1 MARMRVITSVSVVQ
15 KIIAS
20 IFLEDSKWLSQLA
33 SLGKISH
40 HTEEARNL
48 RQLPFKIEL
57 RTEMFS
63 PIHEDLNSANNQVSL
78 EVDSPHF
85 ELQMEPQ
92 PWTAL

>member
-1 MARMRVITSVSVVQ
+1 MRIITSISVVQ

-33 SLGKISH
+33 SFGKISY
-40 HTEEARNL
+40 HTEEAINL
-48 RQLPFKIEL
+48 MQLPFKIEL
-57 RTEMFS
+57 RTEMLS
-63 PIHEDLNSANNQVSL
+63 RIHEDLNSANNQVSL

-85 ELQMEPQ
+85 ELQVEPQ